1 MDNIQILVTMLV
13 SLITLVLTVIKMITD
28 QRNFNKKNHIE
39 ISSKTELQRA
49 NDIRSATAN
58 LVKDYKTLQSVTEL
72 SNNQD
77 EKEKAHN
84 NFVYDISLLR
94 LYFSTGNTT
103 GDSSLL
109 NLAGECQVDYYTKPS
124 SMSSE
129 EITENQ
135 DKRNNQEQVSAKNKS
150 VIESLKDST
159 SNKNKDS
166 LINELL
172 EQFGD
177 MVSQLPPKTQDTDKD
192 KTLDSVR
199 RGATQDGITDYF
211 NQIIDIISI
220 YLRVEEE
227 EAKKG
232 E

>member
-1 MDNIQILVTMLV
+1 
-13 SLITLVLTVIKMITD
+13 
-28 QRNFNKKNHIE
+28 
-39 ISSKTELQRA
+39 
-49 NDIRSATAN
+49 
-58 LVKDYKTLQSVTEL
+58 
-72 SNNQD
+72 
-77 EKEKAHN
+77 
-84 NFVYDISLLR
+84 
-94 LYFSTGNTT
+94 
-103 GDSSLL
+103 
-109 NLAGECQVDYYTKPS
+109 
-124 SMSSE
+124 MSSE

-199 RGATQDGITDYF
+199 RGATQDVITDYF